1 MDKALLGIN
10 LNGIL
15 MGVFKKRIKPD
26 KARELIME
34 DVEQYT
40 QQVSREV
47 AIDFGRWKQSSRYEL
62 MPSDFADYIKWKS
75 NQEDK

>member
-40 QQVSREV
+40 QQISV
-47 AIDFGRWKQSSRYEL
+47 
-62 MPSDFADYIKWKS
+62 DFAKHILSTNIESKLFEATWEDIFNEWKS
-75 NQEDK
+75 NQEEK